1 MFPYVRGRLHP
12 VPVLLPTRLP
22 SYYPPPLQNGLL
34 ANGEGLSR
42 RFPLRSRFGSGR
54 CAESLLWPFRGLVA
68 AGGLHAAGSGARG
81 QGGQGVES

>member
-68 AGGLHAAGSGARG
+68 AGGLRAAGSGARG